1 MENVLHRSILQ
12 FVSAVFRLMKGKPD
26 KLYHVR
32 DMSEIDILNYTW
44 AGTNVRPHTLELMV
58 QATTHVAMMA

>member
-1 MENVLHRSILQ
+1 
-12 FVSAVFRLMKGKPD
+12 MKGKPD

-58 QATTHVAMMA
+58 QATTHVATMA